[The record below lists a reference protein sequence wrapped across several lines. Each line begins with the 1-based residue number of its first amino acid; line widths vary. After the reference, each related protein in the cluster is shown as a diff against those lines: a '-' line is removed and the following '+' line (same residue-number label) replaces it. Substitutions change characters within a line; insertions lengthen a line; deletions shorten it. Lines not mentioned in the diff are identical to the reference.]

1 MLPLWAFIK
10 NIEVKFMEFTAE
22 NFLLIGSI
30 LIFMSILISKTGYR
44 FGIPTLLIFL
54 LVGMFFGCDGLGLQ
68 FNDTK
73 EAQFIG
79 QIALSIILFTG
90 GMDTRMSDIKPVI
103 KPGMVLSTLGVL
115 LTTLFTGAFIW
126 WISTYSSMNI
136 PMPVMSALLLAATMS
151 STDSASVFNI
161 LRSQRINL
169 KEKLKPMLELE
180 SGSND
185 PMAYMLTI
193 ALIQVILSGQDFDPM
208 LLVKDL
214 LVQFS
219 IGGIV
224 GFASG
229 KFAIWLMNKVK
240 LTNSSLYPILLLS
253 LVFITFTFTD
263 RLGGN
268 GFLEVYILGVM
279 VGNARLPFRREM
291 DSFMNGLTWFFQ
303 IVMFLTLGLLVN
315 PRDMLDVTI
324 SGLLIGVFMILV
336 ARPLSV
342 MTCLLPFRK
351 LTFKAKCFIS
361 WVGLRGAAPIIFAT
375 YPVVANVPGSQQ
387 MFNIVF
393 VVTLLSLVFQG
404 MTIAKGAKW
413 LKLDLPEE
421 ENADEFGV
429 ELSEEIDSQLT
440 NVTLTG
446 EMLEA
451 GNTLKEIYI
460 PGGALVMLVKR
471 GNEFLV
477 PNGSLELK
485 VGDKLLCISDNKKEK
500 DD

>member
-1 MLPLWAFIK
+1 
-10 NIEVKFMEFTAE
+10 MEFTAE
-22 NFLLIGSI
+22 NFLMIGSV
-30 LIFMSILISKTGYR
+30 LIFISVLISKTGYR

-90 GMDTRMSDIKPVI
+90 GMDTKIADIKPVL
-103 KPGMVLSTLGVL
+103 KPGILLSTMGVL
-115 LTTLFTGAFIW
+115 LTTLLTGAFIW
-126 WISTYSSMNI
+126 WLSRYSSMNI
-136 PMPVMSALLLAATMS
+136 DMPVMTGLLLAATMS

-193 ALIQVILSGQDFDPM
+193 ALIQVIMGGKAFEPL

-214 LVQFS
+214 VLQFA

-224 GFASG
+224 GYAAGRFAV
-229 KFAIWLMNKVK
+229 WLMNKVR

-263 RLGGN
+263 MLGGN
-268 GFLEVYILGVM
+268 GFLEVYIMGVI

-315 PRDMLDVTI
+315 PNEMVEVTI
-324 SGLLIGVFMILV
+324 SGLLIGVFMIMV

-351 LTFKAKCFIS
+351 ITLKAKCFVS

-375 YPVVANVPGSQQ
+375 YPVVAEVPGSQQ

-393 VVTLLSLVFQG
+393 VITLLSLVFQG

-413 LKLDLPEE
+413 LDLDLPEE
-421 ENADEFGV
+421 DTPDEFGV
-429 ELSEEIDSQLT
+429 EITEEIDSQLS
-440 NVTLTG
+440 NVTLTE

-460 PGGALVMLVKR
+460 PGAPLVMLVKR
-471 GNEFLV
+471 GGEFLV

-485 VGDKLLCISDNKKEK
+485 VGDKLLCISDKKRAEAGQ
-500 DD
+500 

>member
-1 MLPLWAFIK
+1 
-10 NIEVKFMEFTAE
+10 MEFTAE
-22 NFLLIGSI
+22 NFLLIGSV

-68 FNDTK
+68 FNDTV

-90 GMDTRMSDIKPVI
+90 GMDTKIRDIKPVI
-103 KPGMVLSTLGVL
+103 KQGIVLSTKGVL
-115 LTTLFTGAFIW
+115 LTTLLTGAFIW
-126 WISTYSSMNI
+126 WLSTYSSMNI
-136 PMPVMSALLLAATMS
+136 EMPVLTSLLLAATMS

-161 LRSQRINL
+161 LRSQKINL

-193 ALIQVILSGQDFDPM
+193 ALIQVILSGKGFEPM
-208 LLVKDL
+208 LLVRDL
-214 LVQFS
+214 ILQFA

-224 GFASG
+224 GIAAG
-229 KFAIWLMNKVK
+229 KFAVWLMNRVK

-263 RLGGN
+263 MFGGN
-268 GFLEVYILGVM
+268 GFLEVYIMGVI

-315 PRDMLDVTI
+315 PHEMLDVTI
-324 SGLLIGVFMILV
+324 SGLLIGLFMIFI

-342 MTCLLPFRK
+342 MICLLPFHK
-351 LTFKAKCFIS
+351 MTLKAKCFVS

-375 YPVVANVPGSQQ
+375 YPVVAEVPGSQQ

-393 VVTLLSLVFQG
+393 VITLISLVFQG
-404 MTIAKGAKW
+404 MTIASSAKW
-413 LKLDLPEE
+413 LKLDLPQE
-421 ENADEFGV
+421 DDVDDFGV
-429 ELSEEIDSQLT
+429 EIPEEIDSQLT
-440 NVTLTG
+440 NVTLTK
-446 EMLEA
+446 EMLQD
-451 GNTLKEIYI
+451 GTRLKDMDI
-460 PGGALVMLVKR
+460 PKGTLVMLVKR
-471 GNEFLV
+471 GNEFLI

-485 VGDKLLCISDNKKEK
+485 VGDKLLYISENKKEIEQ
-500 DD
+500 